1 MDEFIIKVLFD
12 NNEEGRL
19 KTWATNIFEAIDNIL
34 KLNGI
39 EKILLITATKTGKEW
54 SFNKGNLKK
63 LKELRKKI
71 NSESDVLNAL
81 RTQENLK

>member
-39 EKILLITATKTGKEW
+39 EKILLITDTKTEKEW

-71 NSESDVLNAL
+71 NSESDILNAL

>member
-39 EKILLITATKTGKEW
+39 EKILLITDTKTGKEW